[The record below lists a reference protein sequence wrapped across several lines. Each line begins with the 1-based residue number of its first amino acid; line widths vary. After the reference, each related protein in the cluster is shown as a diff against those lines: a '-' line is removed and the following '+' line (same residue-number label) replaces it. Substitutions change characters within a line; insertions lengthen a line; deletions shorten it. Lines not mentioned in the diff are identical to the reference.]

1 MLGEERMM
9 FGGGRMLSV
18 PLGWKVWV
26 CVTSGHR
33 IVSMAVYDGKP
44 MGIGKA
50 WTGDAGSP

>member
-9 FGGGRMLSV
+9 FGGGRMLRV

-26 CVTSGHR
+26 CVTTGHR
-33 IVSMAVYDGKP
+33 VVPMAVYDEKHMTTGH
-44 MGIGKA
+44 A

>member
-9 FGGGRMLSV
+9 FGGGRMLRV

-26 CVTSGHR
+26 CVTTGHR
-33 IVSMAVYDGKP
+33 IVLMAVYDEKHVSTGH
-44 MGIGKA
+44 A